1 VIALVTGGS
10 GCGKSTW
17 AEKFIQTLSGRKFYI
32 ATMQV
37 VDEECRARVARHR
50 LQREGLGFETIELA
64 TDIGSAPVAPGGT
77 ALVECLPTLMANE
90 MFGGDPERVL
100 PGLLRLMDVARH
112 LVVVTND
119 VFSDGMTYDPETT
132 GYMRKLAQVNQAV
145 AERADL
151 VVEVVFSIPFAL
163 KTRERLFNAKEE
175 ELRAPEI
182 LRNFRAAH

>member
-1 VIALVTGGS
+1 MIALVTGGS

-17 AEKFIQTLSGRKFYI
+17 AEKFIQGLDGRKFYI

-50 LQREGLGFETIELA
+50 LQREGLGFETLEMA
-64 TDIGSAPVAPGGT
+64 TDIGSAKIEPGSA

-100 PGLLRLMDVARH
+100 PGLTRLMDTCAH

-119 VFSDGMTYDPETT
+119 VFSDGMSYDLETT
-132 GYMRKLAQVNQAV
+132 AYIRKLAQVNRAV

-151 VVEVVFSIPFAL
+151 VVEVVFSIPVVLKGAL
-163 KTRERLFNAKEE
+163 KTR
-175 ELRAPEI
+175 RAG
-182 LRNFRAAH
+182 FQC

>member
-1 VIALVTGGS
+1 LIALVTGGS

-17 AEKFIQTLSGRKFYI
+17 AEKYIQSLNGRKFYI

-37 VDEECRARVARHR
+37 VDEECRARVERHR
-50 LQREGLGFETIELA
+50 LQRAGLGFETLEMA
-64 TDIGSAPVAPGGT
+64 TDIGSASVEPGSA

-100 PGLLRLMDVARH
+100 PGLERLMDVCGH

-119 VFSDGMTYDPETT
+119 VFSDGLTYDPETT
-132 GYMRKLAQVNQAV
+132 AYMKKLAEVNRAV
-145 AERADL
+145 AERAEF
-151 VVEVVFSIPFAL
+151 VVEVVFSIPLAL
-163 KTRERLFNAKEE
+163 KIRKRLLSAKDE

>member
-17 AEKFIQTLSGRKFYI
+17 AEKFINTLSGRKFYI

-50 LQREGLGFETIELA
+50 LQRADLGFETLEMA
-64 TDIGSAPVAPGGT
+64 ADIGSAPVEPGST

-90 MFGGDPERVL
+90 MFGGDLARVL
-100 PGLLRLMDVARH
+100 PGLERLMDACAH

-119 VFSDGMTYDPETT
+119 VFSDGLTYDPETT
-132 GYMRKLAQVNQAV
+132 AYMRALTQVNRAV

-151 VVEVVFSIPFAL
+151 VVEVVFSIPAVL
-163 KTRERLFNAKEE
+163 KGAI
-175 ELRAPEI
+175 A
-182 LRNFRAAH
+182 

>member
-1 VIALVTGGS
+1 MIALVTGGS

-17 AEKFIQTLSGRKFYI
+17 AEKYIQTFGERKFYI

-50 LQREGLGFETIELA
+50 LQREGLGFETLEMA
-64 TDIGSAPVAPGGT
+64 TDIGSAPVEPGST

-90 MFGGDPERVL
+90 MFGGGDPERVL
-100 PGLLRLMDVARH
+100 KGLTRLMDVCGN

-119 VFSDGMTYDPETT
+119 VFSDGMSYDPETT
-132 GYMRKLAQVNQAV
+132 AYMKKLAEVNRAV

-151 VVEVVFSIPFAL
+151 VVEVVFSIPVAL
-163 KTRERLFNAKEE
+163 KGA
-175 ELRAPEI
+175 I
-182 LRNFRAAH
+182 S

>member
-1 VIALVTGGS
+1 MIALVTGGS

-17 AEKFIQTLSGRKFYI
+17 AEKYIQKLGGRKFYI

-37 VDEECRARVARHR
+37 VDEECRARVARHQT
-50 LQREGLGFETIELA
+50 QREGLGFETIELA
-64 TDIGSAPVAPGGT
+64 TDIGNASVEPGST

-100 PGLLRLMDVARH
+100 PGLTRLMDICGH

-119 VFSDGMTYDPETT
+119 VFSDGLTYDPETT
-132 GYMRKLAQVNQAV
+132 AYMRKLASVNRAV

-151 VVEVVFSIPFAL
+151 VVEVVFSIPVAL
-163 KTRERLFNAKEE
+163 KGAI
-175 ELRAPEI
+175 A
-182 LRNFRAAH
+182 